1 MKTERVEAD
10 VLCVG
15 GGIAGLMAAVS
26 ASERGAKVV
35 VAEKSN
41 TLRSGAG
48 GSGNDHF
55 ICYIPEAHGPN
66 IEALIKD
73 MKLGQNRVRMEDE
86 AYARLWLERAFDMVK
101 LWESWGI
108 PMKYEGRYEFAG
120 HRHPGHLGGSLKY
133 AGQMQK
139 PILTKQTLDHG
150 AKIVNRVMVFEL
162 LGGADGV
169 TGALGIDT
177 REDRLIEFQA
187 KSVILGTG
195 SLGRLYLGL
204 TPALLNNI
212 HMGLSSLAGDGRA
225 MAYRLGAELVNMDR
239 LERGTGLKNF
249 CRQGKGTWVGVFK
262 DPQGKPVGPYL
273 TTPDRRYSDMVG
285 EIDTQMFEK
294 YTSSGRGPLYLDHG
308 GISEEDYEFM
318 MHWVPHEGNSAILNN
333 LDEEGLDFRKNQL
346 EWVPYP
352 ISGGGQIRCDL
363 EAETSVKG
371 LYAAGDEAFGT
382 ISGAATFGWI
392 AGENAAEYAKKVE
405 MPDIEKEKAII
416 EEKQDLIAEIRSRS
430 VGPDWKEANIALQH
444 AMNDY
449 AGSIRSETLLEA
461 GITHMRRLREKAR
474 NTIVARNQHEVMRS
488 LEVFNL
494 LDLGELVFIA
504 AKERKET
511 RGLHTRV
518 DYPYTNIL
526 LDNKVVVVKKTGEKP
541 IAELKEKSRDRR

>member
-15 GGIAGLMAAVS
+15 GGIAGLMAAIS
-26 ASERGAKVV
+26 ASEHGAKVV

-48 GSGNDHF
+48 ASGDDHF
-55 ICYIPEAHGPN
+55 ICYIPEVHGSN
-66 IEALIKD
+66 VETLIKD
-73 MKLGQNRVRMEDE
+73 MSLGQNRVRLEDR

-120 HRHPGHLGGSLKY
+120 HRHPGHLGGALKY
-133 AGQMQK
+133 EGQMQK
-139 PILTKQTLDHG
+139 PTLTKQTLGHG

-162 LGGADGV
+162 LGGANGV
-169 TGALGIDT
+169 TGALGVDT

-195 SLGRLYLGL
+195 NLGRLYLGL

-239 LERGTGLKNF
+239 LMRGTGLKNF
-249 CRQGKGTWVGVFK
+249 CRQGKGTWVGIFK

-273 TTPDRRYSDMVG
+273 TKPDRRYSDMITEVSN
-285 EIDTQMFEK
+285 EVFEK
-294 YTSSGRGPLYLDHG
+294 YTSSGRGPIYLDHEG
-308 GISEEDYEFM
+308 MSDEDYKFM
-318 MHWVPHEGNSAILNN
+318 MHWVPHEGNSTIVNYLE
-333 LDEEGLDFRKNQL
+333 EEGIDFRKNKL

-352 ISGGGQIRCDL
+352 ISGGGQISCNL
-363 EAETSVKG
+363 KSETSVKG

-392 AGENAAEYAKKVE
+392 AGENAAGYARKAKA
-405 MPDIEKEKAII
+405 PDIEKARAKI
-416 EEKQDLIAEIRSRS
+416 EEKKDLIAGIRSRS
-430 VGPDWKEANIALQH
+430 TGPDWKEANIALQH
-444 AMNDY
+444 VMNDY
-449 AGSIRSETLLEA
+449 AGSVRSETLLEA
-461 GITHMRRLREKAR
+461 GITNLRRLREKAL
-474 NTIVARNQHEVMRS
+474 NTMVARNPHEVMRS
-488 LEVFNL
+488 LEVVNL
-494 LDLGELVFIA
+494 FDLGEAVFIA
-504 AKERKET
+504 AKARKET
-511 RGLHTRV
+511 RGLHIRV
-518 DYPYTNIL
+518 DYPYTNVL
-526 LDNKVVVVKKTGEKP
+526 LDKKLVVVKKKGEKP
-541 IAELKEKSRDRR
+541 VAELKEKGE